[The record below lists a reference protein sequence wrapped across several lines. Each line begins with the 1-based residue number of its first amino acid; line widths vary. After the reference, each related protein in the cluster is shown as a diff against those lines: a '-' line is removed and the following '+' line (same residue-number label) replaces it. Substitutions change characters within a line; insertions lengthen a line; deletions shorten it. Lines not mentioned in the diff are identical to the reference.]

1 MLKNFLKSAKFH
13 FLNYVLNFK
22 VTQHL
27 KTEKYSTKK
36 ISHFI
41 Q

>member
-22 VTQHL
+22 VTQQN
-27 KTEKYSTKK
+27 K
-36 ISHFI
+36 II
-41 Q
+41 LPIKN

>member
-22 VTQHL
+22 VTQHKDFKIL
-27 KTEKYSTKK
+27 TKK
-36 ISHFI
+36 ENFI
-41 Q
+41 

>member
-22 VTQHL
+22 VTQHNNINS
-27 KTEKYSTKK
+27 K
-36 ISHFI
+36 
-41 Q
+41 

>member
-22 VTQHL
+22 VTQQL
-27 KTEKYSTKK
+27 NLLILNKFNDNK
-36 ISHFI
+36 F
-41 Q
+41 